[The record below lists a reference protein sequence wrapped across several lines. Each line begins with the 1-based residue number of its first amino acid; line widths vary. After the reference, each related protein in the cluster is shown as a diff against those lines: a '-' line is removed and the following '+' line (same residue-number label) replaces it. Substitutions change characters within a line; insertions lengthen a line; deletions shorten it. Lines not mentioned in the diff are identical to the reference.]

1 MLITSFEM
9 DAKRSGMQE
18 GIELGMQQGIAQGV
32 KQGMQQGIQQGVK
45 QGMQQ
50 GMQQEKKT
58 TALSLKK
65 MGMELDKIATVTG
78 LSKEEIKNL

>member
-18 GIELGMQQGIAQGV
+18 GIELG
-32 KQGMQQGIQQGVK
+32 IQ

-50 GMQQEKKT
+50 GMQQGKKENST
-58 TALSLKK
+58 HIVLKMVSKGLDIQTISDYTDLS
-65 MGMELDKIATVTG
+65 
-78 LSKEEIKNL
+78 SEEIKKIIHHL

>member
-32 KQGMQQGIQQGVK
+32 KQGMQQGKKENSTHIVLKMVSKGLDIQ
-45 QGMQQ
+45 
-50 GMQQEKKT
+50 T
-58 TALSLKK
+58 ISDYTDLS
-65 MGMELDKIATVTG
+65 
-78 LSKEEIKNL
+78 SEEIKKIIHNS

>member
-18 GIELGMQQGIAQGV
+18 GIELGMQQ
-32 KQGMQQGIQQGVK
+32 
-45 QGMQQ
+45 
-50 GMQQEKKT
+50 EKLT

-65 MGMELDKIATVTG
+65 MGMELDNIVTVTG
-78 LSKEEIKNL
+78 LKKEEIECL